1 MDRGNQSGLKASEK
15 EVVITQEL
23 AAVSATPDGFIN
35 MRIPKDQFVES
46 VRGSYDTLIG
56 ENAEALGLA
65 DALGKEYGTL
75 DPANCSRD
83 LVPLCPLR
91 VLPCGQIMPCLNVG
105 GLMCPPNI
113 VPKCPPDLVATCNIL
128 RWLPFGINDP
138 GYVIKPSI
146 LVDLVK
152 KEIIGKE
159 YFTPTELK
167 IIESVKLD

>member
-1 MDRGNQSGLKASEK
+1 MDRSSQTGLRASEK

-46 VRGSYDTLIG
+46 VRDFYNNLIG
-56 ENAEALGLA
+56 ENAEALGLV
-65 DALGKEYGTL
+65 DALGKEYGDL
-75 DPANCSRD
+75 EVCCPSRA
-83 LVPLCPLR
+83 
-91 VLPCGQIMPCLNVG
+91 LPCLRTLSCLSTLPCLTVG

-113 VPKCPPDLVATCNIL
+113 IPKCPKDAIPCVTDKVIPGWFNDLGYA
-128 RWLPFGINDP
+128 INP
-138 GYVIKPSI
+138 GV

>member
-35 MRIPKDQFVES
+35 MRVPKDQFVES
-46 VRGSYDTLIG
+46 VRGFYDTLIG
-56 ENAEALGLA
+56 ENAPALGLA
-65 DALGKEYGTL
+65 DALSKEYEEL
-75 DPANCSRD
+75 KPYCSPKEVVPFCSRRD
-83 LVPLCPLR
+83 FRCPD
-91 VLPCGQIMPCLNVG
+91 VFGSCLPVIIPR
-105 GLMCPPNI
+105 
-113 VPKCPPDLVATCNIL
+113 CPPDFNQPCLYY
-128 RWLPFGINDP
+128 GIPGWFNDP
-138 GYVIKPSI
+138 GFVIKPSI